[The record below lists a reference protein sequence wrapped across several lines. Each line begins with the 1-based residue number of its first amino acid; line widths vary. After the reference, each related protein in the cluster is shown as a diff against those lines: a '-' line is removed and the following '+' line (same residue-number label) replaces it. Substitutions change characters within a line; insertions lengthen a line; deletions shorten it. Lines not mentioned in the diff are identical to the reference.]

1 VLKNKIFA
9 AAVFASFAWNLSLVG
24 GVILGASYA
33 LDRAAGGQFEVFPPY
48 IRIVYVLIFMLIV
61 FQLEIFRR
69 SLYGRSTQPEWIIKA
84 FVVIGVLGI
93 QTPMTTNALIIHSLY
108 GRSTQPEWII
118 KAFVVIGVLGILAN
132 AASPSSNERWNVIP
146 AFFITIAFYRM
157 LKPNLKK

>member
-93 QTPMTTNALIIHSLY
+93 
-108 GRSTQPEWII
+108 
-118 KAFVVIGVLGILAN
+118 LAN

>member
-1 VLKNKIFA
+1 MLKNKIFA

-69 SLYGRSTQPEWIIKA
+69 SLYDRSTK
-84 FVVIGVLGI
+84 
-93 QTPMTTNALIIHSLY
+93 
-108 GRSTQPEWII
+108 PEWII

>member
-1 VLKNKIFA
+1 MLKNKIFA

-33 LDRAAGGQFEVFPPY
+33 LDRAAGGQFEDFPPY
-48 IRIVYVLIFMLIV
+48 IRIAYVLIFMLIV

-69 SLYGRSTQPEWIIKA
+69 
-84 FVVIGVLGI
+84 
-93 QTPMTTNALIIHSLY
+93 SLY

>member
-1 VLKNKIFA
+1 MLKNKIFA

-93 QTPMTTNALIIHSLY
+93 
-108 GRSTQPEWII
+108 
-118 KAFVVIGVLGILAN
+118 LAN

-157 LKPNLKK
+157 LKSEAKRIEMP

>member
-1 VLKNKIFA
+1 MLKNKIFA

-48 IRIVYVLIFMLIV
+48 IRIVYVLFFMLIV
-61 FQLEIFRR
+61 IQLEIFRR
-69 SLYGRSTQPEWIIKA
+69 SLYGRSTK
-84 FVVIGVLGI
+84 
-93 QTPMTTNALIIHSLY
+93 
-108 GRSTQPEWII
+108 PEWII

-132 AASPSSNERWNVIP
+132 AASPSSDERWNVIP

-157 LKPNLKK
+157 LKSEAKRIEMP

>member
-1 VLKNKIFA
+1 MLKNKIFA

-69 SLYGRSTQPEWIIKA
+69 SLYC
-84 FVVIGVLGI
+84 
-93 QTPMTTNALIIHSLY
+93 
-108 GRSTQPEWII
+108 RSTQPEWII

>member
-1 VLKNKIFA
+1 MLKNKIFA

-93 QTPMTTNALIIHSLY
+93 
-108 GRSTQPEWII
+108 
-118 KAFVVIGVLGILAN
+118 LAN

-146 AFFITIAFYRM
+146 AFFITIAFYQM

>member
-1 VLKNKIFA
+1 MLKNKIFA

-69 SLYGRSTQPEWIIKA
+69 SLFGRSAKPEWIIKA
-84 FVVIGVLGI
+84 FVI
-93 QTPMTTNALIIHSLY
+93 
-108 GRSTQPEWII
+108 
-118 KAFVVIGVLGILAN
+118 IGVLGILAN

>member
-1 VLKNKIFA
+1 MLKNKIFA

-69 SLYGRSTQPEWIIKA
+69 SLYGR
-84 FVVIGVLGI
+84 F
-93 QTPMTTNALIIHSLY
+93 
-108 GRSTQPEWII
+108 TQPEWII

>member
-1 VLKNKIFA
+1 MKNKIFA

-69 SLYGRSTQPEWIIKA
+69 SLYGRSTK
-84 FVVIGVLGI
+84 
-93 QTPMTTNALIIHSLY
+93 
-108 GRSTQPEWII
+108 PEWII

>member
-1 VLKNKIFA
+1 MLKNKIFA

-48 IRIVYVLIFMLIV
+48 IRIVYVLIFVLIV

-69 SLYGRSTQPEWIIKA
+69 
-84 FVVIGVLGI
+84 
-93 QTPMTTNALIIHSLY
+93 SLY